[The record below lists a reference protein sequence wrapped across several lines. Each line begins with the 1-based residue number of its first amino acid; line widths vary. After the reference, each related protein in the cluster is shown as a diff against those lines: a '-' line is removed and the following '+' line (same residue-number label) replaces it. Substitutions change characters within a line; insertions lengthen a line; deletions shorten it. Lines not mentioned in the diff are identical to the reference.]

1 MSRTEEERKQKREVI
16 AAAMLH
22 AMVSASAP
30 AAMNSHDIRGN
41 LIRNAV
47 SMADEFIAALERGGA

>member
-1 MSRTEEERKQKREVI
+1 MSRTEEQKQKREVI

-22 AMVSASAP
+22 AMVSACAP
-30 AAMNSHDIRGN
+30 ASMNSYEIRDN

-47 SMADEFIAALERGGA
+47 SIADEFIAALERSSA